1 MSPRRVAPPLLGLL
15 VLAAAARSQEAPLP
29 PGEKTP
35 LLQFDVEGPTAAV
48 TALAMRKDG
57 DGETLYAAGLDKVV
71 RAWKIRGGAA
81 TRLASYR
88 LPIGPGNAGAVN
100 ALAVSDDGTWL
111 AVAGRGLMRRE
122 STFQADG
129 VVVSEESLPDDMLR
143 DLGNIY
149 LVDLTKAPGTGGKV
163 LRGHTGTVRA
173 LAFAPGGAGNKPV
186 LVSAALERGK
196 GRLTGAAV
204 VWDVEKGSPVARL
217 NGLPG
222 IPALPGLVVRRLGDG
237 PKDLRVTIAWP
248 EKDKPGSLRVWDPG
262 AAGKEP
268 VLWEEGKYN
277 STAAGIGAD
286 RLLTGYLVRVGD
298 ADQPSLC
305 LRRVGG
311 AAGEARS
318 TSGVAA
324 VAPEGNILYLPLG
337 MAALPDARA
346 AVLLRPGLRPG
357 QKPEPYLLTL
367 YDVSGAK
374 PVEKARHRL
383 RNSSPE
389 APPVVAAAP
398 GGRTL
403 AVAEYDGRHTIRLF
417 AVEDLA
423 RGLNGPDIPGSAAPV
438 GRAVFVARGDA
449 PGIWLDDGSDA
460 GRVFDLGAAKF
471 LPDAAG
477 WRADQPD
484 TKTDNWEVRPDPKSE
499 TLFHLYR
506 RGREEFPAIELG
518 KDQVKTAHAVL
529 PPGPVAGH
537 PIVALAHW
545 DRFSNETR
553 ITLFDATTGKAFLL
567 LNGHVQ
573 RIHSLAFSGKLPLLA
588 SVAGDR
594 AVCVWSLRDLGTTTG
609 AVEGL
614 VLTNDG
620 NKVVVHLVEPGSAA
634 EKGGLKKDDV
644 IEALGTA
651 GGALQPVPS
660 ALAFHLDLAARKPGT
675 RIDVKVGD
683 RTLTLPVARGAEER
697 KPLFSLFLPRGGGWV
712 GWSPLGFYDASGPE
726 AERLLGWHTNTGRE
740 AAPAAFAKLELYRP
754 NFYRPGLLKLLA
766 DGKAP
771 GQAPPKPP
779 APRVRIRDVVPDAN
793 TPQLYVVRRPQAV
806 LELELDADY
815 VPDDRD
821 TRSWQVVRQGER
833 VVAGRPMK
841 PAGNRRWEAELND
854 LDDKAGDYRVTVS
867 YRSEQAG
874 TTVSRDLTVRYLP
887 PPPALTVLLNGHK
900 FNVGQAAAER
910 HLEVMDEKLTLQ
922 VEAKSAA
929 GDNQDLAVQLLHR
942 PPGGEMAFVKG
953 EKGRATVTLR
963 SNLTLADGTHTLRVF
978 AGPEKVA
985 AGNDEDGVSRLE
997 LEVVYKPRP
1006 EKADVRGL
1014 RIVPEGERRTLDN
1027 IKGMGNVRVEVQ
1039 LVDKPEVTLN
1049 ATAQGSDPLTRLDL
1063 FVGTER
1069 TELPLPAKPEK
1080 SVSVTRK
1087 VPLPMNEPRR
1097 LALRAAT
1104 RRSDPAEQEVWVLY
1118 APALPLPVEPTV
1130 PGRVTRPDL
1139 DLQGV
1144 LRGMTAGLK
1153 LDLQVQVTDEAGK
1166 ETVRRA
1172 TVAPGA
1178 DKTEAAWQGKVR
1190 LAPGEN
1196 RIKLLLASDWR
1207 SSQSETFRVRYVRP
1221 PEIVSADK
1229 VKVGKSPLVEIKAT
1243 VRAPSDLRPTG
1254 VKIDGVSRDP
1264 SSFSF
1269 DEEKKEGDQTLWR
1282 LTVKNVP
1289 ANGAKPGTWLEK
1301 VALTVSNRDGDC
1313 EKPKP
1318 VPIEP
1323 PDKVVS
1329 GEPARIQFLNVPPE
1343 GARTS
1348 EKQFRVSFRVTSE
1361 SPLKSVRLCRKL
1373 TEADGTSC
1381 RQPVGGADLAKVKA
1395 GPPFTLEDSVEVT
1408 LSRGNNAFCL
1418 VVENEG
1424 HGEKP
1429 KELHVAYV
1437 VPAPR
1442 VVVEKIAPLHQMAK
1456 PVSYSRQ
1463 DGRLVV
1469 APTDVNLLM
1478 LSGFVQW
1485 DDPDDPALTGEGQ
1498 ELQVL
1503 VNGMRQ
1509 LPVELAARGAG
1520 AAATRRPF
1528 RTPIALAKAG
1538 DNEVQLSLPG
1548 LPSQSEGDTL
1558 FHLACTNPLK
1568 DQRLHVLI
1576 VGVDVEDAQRLK
1588 ESFFQAIFVPRPP
1601 PGLKGTFEKE
1611 PFKQPY
1617 LYHVVAKRDATREVI
1632 RYQLGVIASEIKKL
1646 QQTSEWVNDV
1656 IVLYY
1661 QGRLVYANDTCY
1673 LETKFNKTDDRAPV
1687 EKYALDCRELP
1698 TLPGVQLLMLNAP
1711 ERGAKSAGDR
1721 SPVSDPLTGVI
1732 SYANLKEPL
1741 DTPAPRFL
1749 SLMGQA
1755 GKDSK
1760 EGRLSEVLDNLKKR
1774 LDKDDSLRQYN
1785 LAVLGPVPLM
1795 LQPPPK

>member
-1 MSPRRVAPPLLGLL
+1 MSPRRVAAPLLGLL
-15 VLAAAARSQEAPLP
+15 ALAAAARSQEAPLP

-71 RAWKIRGGAA
+71 RAWNVRGGVA

-111 AVAGRGLMRRE
+111 AAAGRGLMRRE

-129 VVVSEESLPDDMLR
+129 VVVPEESLPHDMLR

-173 LAFAPGGAGNKPV
+173 LTFAPGGADKKPV

-196 GRLTGAAV
+196 GRLAGAAL

-217 NGLPG
+217 DGLPG

-237 PKDLRVTIAWP
+237 PKDLRVAIAWP
-248 EKDKPGSLRVWDPG
+248 EEGKPGSLRVWDPG
-262 AAGKEP
+262 AAGKGP
-268 VLWEEGKYN
+268 VLWDEGKYN
-277 STAAGIGAD
+277 STAAGIGTD
-286 RLLTGYLVRVGD
+286 RLLTGFLVGND
-298 ADQPSLC
+298 APSLS

-311 AAGEARS
+311 TAGEARS
-318 TSGVAA
+318 TSGIATI
-324 VAPEGNILYLPLG
+324 APEGNIRYLPLG
-337 MAALPDARA
+337 MAALSDDRA

-367 YDVSGAK
+367 YDVSGSK
-374 PVEKARHRL
+374 PVEKARYRL
-383 RNSSPE
+383 PNSSPE
-389 APPVVAAAP
+389 DHPVVAAAP

-403 AVAEYDGRHTIRLF
+403 AVAEFDSRHTIRLLS
-417 AVEDLA
+417 VEDLA
-423 RGLNGPDIPGSAAPV
+423 RGLNGPGIPGASVPV

-460 GRVFDLGAAKF
+460 GRIFDLAAAK
-471 LPDAAG
+471 LSPDASG
-477 WRADQPD
+477 WKADQPD

-506 RGREEFPAIELG
+506 RGKEEFPPLELG
-518 KDQVKTAHAVL
+518 KDQIRTAHAIL
-529 PPGPVAGH
+529 PPGPVTGH
-537 PIVALAHW
+537 PVVAFAHW
-545 DRFSNETR
+545 DRFSNENR

-588 SVAGDR
+588 SVAGDQT
-594 AVCVWSLRDLGTTTG
+594 VCVWSLRDLGTAIG
-609 AVEGL
+609 ALEGL

-620 NKVVVHLVEPGSAA
+620 NKVLVHQVEPGSAA
-634 EKGGLKKDDV
+634 EKGGLKKGDV

-651 GGALQPVPS
+651 GGALRPVPS

-675 RIDVKVGD
+675 RVEVKVGD
-683 RTLTLPVARGAEER
+683 RKLTLPVSRGAEER

-771 GQAPPKPP
+771 GQEPPRPP
-779 APRVRIRDVVPDAN
+779 APRVRVRDVAPDAN
-793 TPQLYVVRRPQAV
+793 TPHLYVVRRPKAV

-821 TRSWQVVRQGER
+821 SRTWQVVTPGGQ
-833 VVAGRPMK
+833 VVPGRPMK
-841 PAGNRRWEAELND
+841 PAGNRRWEAELNG
-854 LDDKAGDYRVTVS
+854 LDAKAGDYRVTVS

-874 TTVSRDLTVRYLP
+874 TTVARDLTVRYLP

-900 FNVGQAAAER
+900 FNVGQPAAER
-910 HLEVMDEKLTLQ
+910 RLVVMDEKLTLQ

-942 PPGGEMAFVKG
+942 PPGGTMAVVGQK
-953 EKGRATVTLR
+953 KGRATVTLR
-963 SNLTLADGTHTLRVF
+963 NDLTLADGTHTLRVF
-978 AGPEKVA
+978 AGPDQAA
-985 AGNDEDGVSRLE
+985 AGDDEDGVSRLE

-1006 EKADVRGL
+1006 EKAEVRAL
-1014 RIVPEGERRTLDN
+1014 RVVPEGERRTFDN

-1049 ATAQGSDPLTRLDL
+1049 ATAEGSDPLTRLDL
-1063 FVGTER
+1063 IVGTER
-1069 TELPLPAKPEK
+1069 TELPLPARPEK
-1080 SVSVTRK
+1080 RVSVTRK
-1087 VPLPMNEPRR
+1087 VSLPPNEPRR
-1097 LALRAAT
+1097 LALVAAT
-1104 RRSDPAEQEVWVLY
+1104 RRSEPAEQEVWVLY
-1118 APALPLPVEPTV
+1118 APALPLPVVPTV
-1130 PGRVTRPDL
+1130 PDRVTRSDL

-1144 LRGMTAGLK
+1144 LRGMAPGLK
-1153 LDLQVQVTDEAGK
+1153 VDLQVQVTDEAGK
-1166 ETVRRA
+1166 ETVGRA

-1221 PEIVSADK
+1221 PVIVSADK
-1229 VKVGKSPLVEIKAT
+1229 VKVGKSPLVELRAT
-1243 VRAPSDLRPTG
+1243 VRARSDLRPTG
-1254 VKIDGVSRDP
+1254 VKIDGVSREV

-1269 DEEKKEGDQTLWR
+1269 EEEKKEGDQTLWR
-1282 LTVKNVP
+1282 LTVRNVP
-1289 ANGAKPGTWLEK
+1289 VNGSKPGTWLK
-1301 VALTVSNRDGDC
+1301 QVALAVSNRDGDC
-1313 EKPKP
+1313 EKSVVVP
-1318 VPIEP
+1318 VEP

-1348 EKQFRVSFRVTSE
+1348 EKQFRVSFRVVSE

-1373 TEADGTSC
+1373 TAADGTSSV
-1381 RQPVGGADLAKVKA
+1381 QPVGAADLGKVTA
-1395 GPPFTLEDSVEVT
+1395 GPPFTLEDSLGVT
-1408 LSRGNNAFCL
+1408 LTQGNNALCL
-1418 VVENEG
+1418 VAENEG
-1424 HGEKP
+1424 HGEKRQ
-1429 KELHVAYV
+1429 EVSVVYV

-1442 VVVEKIAPLHQMAK
+1442 VVVETIAPLHPRAK

-1478 LSGFVQW
+1478 LAGYVQW
-1485 DDPDDPALTGEGQ
+1485 DDPDAAALADDGQ
-1498 ELQVL
+1498 EVHVL
-1503 VNGMRQ
+1503 VNGTRQ
-1509 LPVELAARGAG
+1509 LPVELAPRAAG
-1520 AAATRRPF
+1520 GTRRPF

-1538 DNEVQLSLPG
+1538 DNEVRLSLAG
-1548 LPSQSEGDTL
+1548 LPNQSEGDTL
-1558 FHLACTNPLK
+1558 LRLVCTNPLK

-1601 PGLKGTFEKE
+1601 PGLKGAFEKE

-1632 RYQLGVIASEIKKL
+1632 RYQLGVITSEIKKL
-1646 QQTSEWVNDV
+1646 QQSSEWANDV

-1661 QGRLVYANDTCY
+1661 QGRVVYANDTCY
-1673 LETKFNKTDDRAPV
+1673 LETKLNRTDERAPV
-1687 EKYALDCRELP
+1687 EKYGLDCRELP

-1711 ERGAKSAGDR
+1711 ERGAKTAGER
-1721 SPVSDPLTGVI
+1721 SPVSDPVTGVI

-1749 SLMGQA
+1749 SLMEEA
-1755 GKDSK
+1755 AKDSK
-1760 EGRLSEVLDNLKKR
+1760 GGRLSEVLDNLKKR
-1774 LDKDDSLRQYN
+1774 LDKDESLRQYN

-1795 LQPPPK
+1795 LQPPK